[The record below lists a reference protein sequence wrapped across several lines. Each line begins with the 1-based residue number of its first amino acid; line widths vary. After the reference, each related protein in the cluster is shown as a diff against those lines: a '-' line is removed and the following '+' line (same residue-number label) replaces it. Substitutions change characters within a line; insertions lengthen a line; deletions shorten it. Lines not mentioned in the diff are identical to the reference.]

1 MIVKGF
7 FSATR
12 AWSNGK
18 TIFAAGIF
26 IASMQPVARAGL
38 GDLPVGARALA
49 MGGAYVALANT
60 ADAVFLNPG
69 GLAQL
74 QAVEASLFYQKPFG
88 LDDVDFGTVSVTFPI
103 LGYRVGIGLLNIGN
117 SLYKEQWFTLAFAHD
132 FRKKIFYGVAFNYQ
146 RLDIDTYGS
155 AGAVGI
161 DAGLVIPVTN
171 NLAWGFLAKNINR
184 PKIGERTE
192 EMPQTFK
199 TGLSITPTPKVLL
212 NLEFFKETQFSE
224 EFRFGVEL
232 QPLTQLALRAGTASN
247 PSSFS
252 AGFGIKLRRFSVD
265 YAFFTHN
272 DLGLTHQVSLS
283 AAFGASE
290 PSKQLDS
297 ATIAARPV
305 TAVSPPTAAQNSNN
319 PKININTATKAEL
332 VSLPGIGEKTARA
345 IIEYREANGPF
356 LKTEDVQEVAGI
368 GRKKYE
374 RMQDM
379 IVVESV
385 AEKQ

>member
-7 FSATR
+7 FSANR
-12 AWSNGK
+12 VWRNGK

-26 IASMQPVARAGL
+26 IAIMQPVARAGL

-74 QAVEASLFYQKPFG
+74 HAVQASLFYQKPFG

-132 FRKKIFYGVAFNYQ
+132 FRKKIFYGLAFNHQ
-146 RLDIDTYGS
+146 RLDIATYGS
-155 AGAVGI
+155 DGAVGI

-171 NLAWGFLAKNINR
+171 NLAWGFLVKNLNH

-192 EMPQTFK
+192 ELPQVFK
-199 TGLSITPTPKVLL
+199 TGLSITPTSKVLL
-212 NLEFFKETQFSE
+212 NLEFFKETRFSE
-224 EFRFGVEL
+224 EFRFGLEL
-232 QPLTQLALRAGTASN
+232 QPLAQLALRAGTASN
-247 PSSFS
+247 PSRFS
-252 AGFGIKLRRFSVD
+252 AGFGIKLKRFSVD

-290 PSKQLDS
+290 PSKPEP

-305 TAVSPPTAAQNSNN
+305 TAVSAPIPAQNSNN

-332 VSLPGIGEKTARA
+332 ISLPGIGEKTARA

-374 RMQDM
+374 RLRDM
-379 IVVESV
+379 IVVENV